1 MLDGNFTEQE
11 HLDMLT
17 TSVCWEML
25 VQHGY
30 VESDLRVDLDTVKPE
45 IERLM
50 EGGLRPTV
58 ELIPLYCSI
67 WMRDEETGE
76 DRRALT
82 EGEHVDAHGVRFTTE
97 QMAVLIGDMLDQWA
111 GEGSPPDDPRGFL
124 SGLVDV
130 KVMSLMATLN

>member
-1 MLDGNFTEQE
+1 MIDGRFTEQE

-25 VQHGY
+25 VRYGY
-30 VESDLRVDLDTVKPE
+30 VESDLRVDLEAVKPE

-50 EGGLRPTV
+50 TSGLRPTI

-67 WMRDEETGE
+67 WMRDEESGE
-76 DRRALT
+76 DRRALA

-97 QMAVLIGDMLDQWA
+97 QMAALIGDMLDQWV
-111 GEGSPPDDPRGFL
+111 GEGSPQDDPRGFL

-130 KVMSLMATLN
+130 KLLSVMASLN